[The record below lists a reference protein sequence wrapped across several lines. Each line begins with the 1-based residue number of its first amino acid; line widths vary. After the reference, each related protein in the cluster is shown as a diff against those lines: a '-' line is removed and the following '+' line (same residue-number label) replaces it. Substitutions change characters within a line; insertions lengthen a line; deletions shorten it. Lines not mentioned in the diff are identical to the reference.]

1 MNHSAEVYNYTPH
14 QASFRDPSG
23 FIFTHQGNIHRQV
36 NLIYRPHYDHLMN
49 SGLYKKLTDKNWLV
63 PHTEMEPDPFSED
76 AYKILRPTPLQFIS
90 YPYEWSFS
98 QLKDAALLTLDLQE
112 LSLEYGMTIKDASA
126 YNLQFD
132 QGRVVFI
139 DTLSFALYEEG
150 QPWEAYRQF
159 CQHFLA
165 PLVLMAKKDI
175 RLGQLLR
182 VYIDGIPLDLASS
195 LLPKRSWTNPG
206 LLMHLHLHAR
216 MQQFYSQTSKAKRRS
231 GNQRAAQLSKK
242 GFIGLLHS
250 LRHTIQKLDWKPVGT
265 EWADYYQATN
275 YSDSSFA
282 EKNRVVK
289 QYLQLSKP
297 KVVWDLG
304 ANTGHFSRLANEMGA
319 TTTLAFDV
327 DPAAVEINYRRIKEQ
342 GHHSPLPLLLEL
354 TNPTPNLG
362 WSNKERD
369 SLIDR
374 GPADC
379 IMALALIHHLAISN
393 NVPLDRIA
401 AFFAEIGEQLIIE
414 FVPKSDSQVK
424 RLLQSRKDIFANYT
438 KEYFE
443 KAFSAY
449 FSISCINEVS
459 GSERILYL
467 MTKNKEI
474 KPN

>member
-1 MNHSAEVYNYTPH
+1 MKPYAEEYMPH
-14 QASFRDPSG
+14 QSSFRDPSG

-36 NLIYRPHYDHLMN
+36 NLIYRPHYDHLMH
-49 SGLYKKLTDKNWLV
+49 SGLYKKLIDKNWLV
-63 PHTEMEPDPFSED
+63 PHTELESAPFSEE
-76 AYKILRPTPLQFIS
+76 AYKILLPMQLQFIS

-112 LSLEYGMTIKDASA
+112 LSMKYGMTIKDASA
-126 YNLQFD
+126 YNIQFE
-132 QGRVVFI
+132 QGRAIFM
-139 DTLSFALYEEG
+139 DTLSFEIYEEG
-150 QPWEAYRQF
+150 QPWEAYKQF

-165 PLVLMAKKDI
+165 PLVLMSKKDI

-195 LLPKRSWTNPG
+195 LLSKRTWTNPG

-216 MQQFYSQTSKAKRRS
+216 MQKFYSQTSKTKHS
-231 GNQRAAQLSKK
+231 NNQRKAQLSKK
-242 GFIGLLHS
+242 GFMGLLHS
-250 LRHTIQKLDWKPVGT
+250 LRQTIKKLEWKPVGT

-275 YSDSSFA
+275 YSDSSFE
-282 EKNRVVK
+282 EKNRIVK
-289 QYLQLSKP
+289 QYLQLIKP

-304 ANTGHFSRLANEMGA
+304 ANTGHFSRLASEMGA
-319 TTTLAFDV
+319 TTTLAFDI
-327 DPAAVEINYRRIKEQ
+327 DPGAVEINYRMIKKH
-342 GHHSPLPLLLEL
+342 GHQSLLPLLLEL

-369 SLIDR
+369 SLMDR

-393 NVPLDRIA
+393 NIPLNRIA
-401 AFFAEIGEQLIIE
+401 SFFAQIGDHLIIE

-424 RLLQSRKDIFANYT
+424 RLLQSRKDIFENYT
-438 KEYFE
+438 RKNFE
-443 KAFSAY
+443 NVFSTY
-449 FSISCINEVS
+449 FSISCINEVA

-467 MTKNKEI
+467 MTKN
-474 KPN
+474 N